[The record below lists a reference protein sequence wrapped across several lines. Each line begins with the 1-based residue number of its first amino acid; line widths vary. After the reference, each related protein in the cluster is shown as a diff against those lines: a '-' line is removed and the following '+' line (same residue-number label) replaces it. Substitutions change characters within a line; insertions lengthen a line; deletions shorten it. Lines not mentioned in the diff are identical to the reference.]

1 MAVFLSP
8 GVFPVEIDLSALP
21 TATGPLLPV
30 FIGTAKKGPVN
41 TPTFVS
47 SAQSFIDTF
56 GEPIADSPL
65 GFAVLNYMEEGNNA
79 WILRVGVECEPGQDP
94 ALAAVCIDTSGARLG
109 GWGRMPLFTGID
121 HGRITFRTPSTDNP
135 FSFHPA
141 SVSDI
146 VFTDV
151 DLDPSEGPTTVT
163 LNFTGTY
170 TGAIE
175 DYYSVVITSAPNP
188 TGGSSN
194 LNGAGFQIV
203 RGSDGVVTNQGFLVE
218 SMTTD
223 LSEPFAIGL
232 GADDVGLTATLQ
244 VLSGD
249 PLETGDVISFK
260 THPDNRTFNFEVGG
274 DNSGGGP
281 TSPGSFSFGTVS
293 FTTTDAFVAAFNT
306 LIGAIDY
313 LAENVDGAPQIVT
326 RTAGERIQLVDTEA
340 FALHVGVQKWAFDIP
355 RSYLM
360 SDQPGPFNISS
371 INDRVKILSVGD
383 SGTFTLNSVI
393 IDGVGRL
400 AANVAFDLDN
410 GSITGGHKYYRATTL
425 TVADGDDRI
434 LIVSADGFEQN
445 VLQMQANFSNVQT
458 LKFAEEVDIPFPYT
472 RNYRGFHDS
481 RTSLPAHSDTTP
493 SIPKSCVAIE
503 GGNPASAQCAADTA
517 YYQHIVGWLVATSP
531 GTWVEGLKVN
541 IQFFNNGSTTLGD
554 RYTIQVFKGTVQVD
568 RVDNVSFDKLD
579 PRYIGNVVNPGTSI
593 GGTNGNPFY
602 NWEERP
608 AFLNNDPESPSYE
621 VRNPTPEDPIFV
633 GGANGIPPS
642 AVFSSVLDAAI
653 IGNPGTGT
661 GMFAFSNPEK
671 FDVNLLIIP
680 GNSSGAVIGN
690 ALQLCERRGDML
702 YIVDPPFGLRPQQ
715 VVDWHNGMLFS
726 DLTTAINSS
735 YGALYW
741 PWLKIFNQFDA
752 TELFVPPS
760 GFVASVFSRTARV
773 REQWYAPAGLQR
785 GHLLTALDVEFNA
798 TQGDRDLMY
807 GLGNAVNPIVDFPQD
822 GITVFGQR
830 TLQRAQTA
838 LDRVNVRMLLIFLKK
853 NLVRLL
859 RFFLFEPIDRLLFA
873 EVRAS
878 ITPFLQDVMAR
889 RGLTAFKVICDSTNN
904 TPETIDRNELH
915 VSVLLKPTKA
925 AEFIVLNLVILR
937 TDASFTAQEV
947 LQAAGVVGATTQV
960 I

>member
-1 MAVFLSP
+1 MAVYLSP

-30 FIGTAKKGPVN
+30 FIGTAQKGPVN
-41 TPTFVS
+41 VPTFVS
-47 SAQSFIDTF
+47 SSQQFINTF
-56 GEPIADSPL
+56 GNPIDDSPL

-79 WILRVGVECEPGQDP
+79 WVLRVGVEAQPGQDP
-94 ALAAVCIDTSGARLG
+94 ALAAIAIDTSGARVA

-121 HGRITFRTPSTDNP
+121 HGRITLRTPSTDAP
-135 FSFHPA
+135 FSFHAA

-146 VFTDV
+146 YFTDV
-151 DLDPSEGPTTVT
+151 DLNPSEGPTSVT

-175 DYYSVVITSAPNP
+175 DSYNLVITGAPDP

-194 LNGAGFQIV
+194 LNGATFQIV
-203 RGSDGVVTNQGFLVE
+203 RNSDGAVTNSGTLVE

-223 LSEPFAIGL
+223 LSEPFAIGV

-249 PLETGDVISFK
+249 PLELGDIISFK
-260 THPDNRTFNFEVGG
+260 THPDNRTFDIEVQGV
-274 DNSGGGP
+274 
-281 TSPGSFSFGTVS
+281 SPGSFSFGTVS
-293 FTTTDAFVAAFNT
+293 FTDTDSFVTAFNA
-306 LIGAIDY
+306 LVGVQDY
-313 LAENVDGAPQIVT
+313 LAENVGGAPQLVT
-326 RTAGERIQLVDTEA
+326 RTAGERIQVVDTEA
-340 FALHVGVQKWAFDIP
+340 WALHVGISKWSFDIP
-355 RSYLM
+355 RSYLI
-360 SDQPGPFNISS
+360 SGQPGPFNISS
-371 INDRVKILSVGD
+371 INDRVKILSIG
-383 SGTFTLNSVI
+383 GTETVTLNSSIPDVL
-393 IDGVGRL
+393 GQSAL
-400 AANVAFDLDN
+400 SVAQALDL
-410 GSITGGHKYYRATTL
+410 GSISGGHKYYDSFLL
-425 TVADGDDRI
+425 TVADGDDRV
-434 LIVSADGFEQN
+434 LIVSNDNFVTN
-445 VLQMQANFSNVQT
+445 VLQMQANFSNIQT

-472 RNYRGFHDS
+472 RNYRGFSDP
-481 RTSLPAHSDTTP
+481 RVSLPEQGHVTP
-493 SIPKSCVAIE
+493 AMPYSCE
-503 GGNPASAQCAADTA
+503 LNPASAQCAADTA
-517 YYQHIVGWLVATSP
+517 YFENIVGWLVATSP
-531 GTWVEGLKVN
+531 GTWVNGLKVN
-541 IQFFNNGSTTLGD
+541 ISLYNNLGNK
-554 RYTIQVFKGTVQVD
+554 YTIQVFQGSVQLD
-568 RVDNVSFDKLD
+568 RVDNVSFDKTD
-579 PRYIGNVVNPGTSI
+579 PRYIANIVNPGSSI
-593 GGTNGNPFY
+593 GGANGNAFY

-608 AFLNNDPESPSYE
+608 SFLNNDPSDVANYE
-621 VRNPTPEDPIFV
+621 VRNPVPLDPYFV
-633 GGANGIPPS
+633 GGQNGIPPS
-642 AVFSSVLDAAI
+642 AIFASALDAAI
-653 IGNPGTGT
+653 IGNPATSS
-661 GMFAFSNPEK
+661 GMWNFQNPEVY
-671 FDVNLLIIP
+671 DVNLLIIP
-680 GNSSGAVIGN
+680 GNSSGSVIGQ
-690 ALQLCERRGDML
+690 ALQLCESRGDVL
-702 YIVDPPFGLRPQQ
+702 FIVDPPFGLRPQQ

-726 DLTTAINSS
+726 DLTAAINSS

-741 PWLKIFNQFDA
+741 PWIKIFNQFDS

-773 REQWYAPAGLQR
+773 REQWFAPAGLQR

-798 TQGDRDLMY
+798 TQGERDLMY
-807 GLGNAVNPIVDFPQD
+807 GLGNAVNPIVNFPQD

-878 ITPFLQDVMAR
+878 INPFMQDVMAR
-889 RGLTAFKVICDSTNN
+889 RGVTAFKVICDSTNN

-937 TDASFTAQEV
+937 TDASFSAEEV
-947 LQAAGVVGATTQV
+947 LAAAGVVGATTQV